1 MTDLERAIHKAC
13 EAAGARPPKITHYA
27 NCIAVRIRNGDG
39 RPVLITLDHGKWG
52 DGAEAVISHKIAQ
65 AFKVK
70 AENQPSAESL
80 VRLEMMVSP
89 AEVAAINAR
98 RNTLAVTE
106 GCQYE
111 LRPDPNWDG
120 YPEHAPKI
128 VYCVTHS
135 RYGGCSFT

>member
-1 MTDLERAIHKAC
+1 MTDLERAIHTAC
-13 EAAGARPPKITHYA
+13 DAAGARPPKIRHYA
-27 NCIAVRIRNGDG
+27 NCIAVSFRNGDG
-39 RPVLITLDHGKWG
+39 LPVLVTLDLDVKP
-52 DGAEAVISHKIAQ
+52 EAVAHKIAQ

-120 YPEHAPKI
+120 YPEHAPSVI
-128 VYCVTHS
+128 YCTTHS
-135 RYGGCSFT
+135 LYGGCPSN